1 MVPHD
6 DIPPSDESAADEAP
20 ATAETVDAD
29 VDGDSGRDPEL
40 ERMAALLESSGDYR
54 VIRRLRPP
62 RQYARPPEGADVLLG
77 IYVDV
82 ETTGLDAGT
91 EAIIELGLVA
101 FEFDREGN
109 VYRIVRELSAFE
121 DPGKPIPPHITA
133 LTGIRDEDVRGARL
147 PDDEV
152 TVLVERAQLIIA
164 HNAAF
169 DRPFLERR
177 LPVFEGKPWACS
189 MADVDWWEA
198 GFGSQKLEYLAY
210 RCGFFFDGHRASN
223 DCRAGVHLLAVPP
236 PGQTV
241 PPLANLLRNARRSSV
256 RIWAENSPFE
266 TKDLL
271 KERSYRWSAA
281 ARMWWRELPKADHDV
296 ELDWLAE
303 NVYGHR
309 VPLPYLEITAFQR
322 YSARLPDT
330 PPKGATK
337 K

>member
-1 MVPHD
+1 MAPHD
-6 DIPPSDESAADEAP
+6 DTPPSDESALAWAQESAD
-20 ATAETVDAD
+20 TVDTE
-29 VDGDSGRDPEL
+29 VDGGTGRDPEL
-40 ERMAALLESSGDYR
+40 ERLAERLESSGEYR
-54 VIRRLRPP
+54 VIRRLRAP
-62 RQYARPPEGADVLLG
+62 REYARAAEGTEVLLG

-101 FEFDREGN
+101 FEFDREGH

-147 PDDEV
+147 PEDEV
-152 TVLVERAQLIIA
+152 TALAERAQLVIA

-177 LPVFEGKPWACS
+177 LPVFEGRPWACS

-210 RCGFFFDGHRASN
+210 RCGFFFDGHRASS
-223 DCRAGVHLLAVPP
+223 DCRAGVHLLAVPL
-236 PGQTV
+236 PGETV
-241 PPLANLLRNARRSSV
+241 PPLANLLQNARRSSV

-281 ARMWWRELPKADHDV
+281 ARTWWRELPKAEHDA

-309 VPLPYLEITAFQR
+309 VALPYLEITAFLR

-330 PPKGATK
+330 PPRGASTK
-337 K
+337 